1 MHYYFRNQST
11 EKSWTHYRSY
21 LDLISKKTVK
31 ILHIT
36 KRFQYSVILVNK
48 EAIREINRMY
58 RKLDTETDVISFAS
72 LDTLSIQVKE
82 SSLELGDIF
91 INVDAIR
98 SQAKEYGHS
107 LKREFSFLV
116 AHGLLHL
123 LGYDHMTK
131 QDEVTMFKLQEDILD
146 GIAKR

>member
-1 MHYYFRNQST
+1 MHFTFINQTT
-11 EKSWTHYRSY
+11 EKSWNNYR
-21 LDLISKKTVK
+21 LFIDLISHKTAK
-31 ILHIT
+31 ILRIT
-36 KRFQYSVILVNK
+36 KRFQFSVILVSK
-48 EAIREINRMY
+48 ETIHEINRMY
-58 RKLDTETDVISFAS
+58 RNKDSETDVISFAS
-72 LDTLSIQVKE
+72 LDSVSIQVKE

-91 INVDAIR
+91 INVDAVR
-98 SQAKEYGHS
+98 SQANEYKHS

-131 QDEVTMFKLQEDILD
+131 QEEEKMFALQEDILD

>member
-1 MHYYFRNQST
+1 MHYSFLNQSS
-11 EKSWTHYRSY
+11 EKSWSHYRPY
-21 LDLISKKTVK
+21 LDLVSKKTSK

-48 EAIREINRMY
+48 ETIREINRTY
-58 RKLDTETDVISFAS
+58 RKLDAETDVISFAS
-72 LDTLSIQVKE
+72 LDSLSIQVKE

-98 SQAKEYGHS
+98 SQAKDYGHS

-131 QDEVTMFKLQEDILD
+131 ADEATMFKLQEDILD

>member
-58 RKLDTETDVISFAS
+58 RKLDAETDVISFAS

-131 QDEVTMFKLQEDILD
+131 HDEETMFKLQEDILD

>member
-1 MHYYFRNQST
+1 MHFTFINQTT
-11 EKSWTHYRSY
+11 EKSWNHYRFY
-21 LDLISKKTVK
+21 VDLIARKTTK
-31 ILHIT
+31 LLHIT
-36 KRFQYSVILVNK
+36 KRFQFSVILVSK
-48 EAIREINRMY
+48 ETIHEINRMY
-58 RKLDTETDVISFAS
+58 RNIDSETDVISFAS
-72 LDTLSIQVKE
+72 MDSVSIQVKE
-82 SSLELGDIF
+82 STLELGDIF

-98 SQAKEYGHS
+98 TQAKEYNHS

-131 QDEVTMFKLQEDILD
+131 HDEEKMFTLQEEILD